1 MTSTELSM
9 SDRISLRPSNWTWA
23 QNISHDQAV
32 QIDNT
37 IWVSGQV
44 AFDPEG
50 NIVGGD
56 SMRAQADHV
65 FNNISTVLA
74 VGGATL
80 NDIVKITAW
89 LTDMDRYSDYNDAR
103 AAAFPNNLPASA
115 TVMSPQLVV
124 PGLLVEIEAI
134 AVI

>member
-23 QNISHDQAV
+23 QNISHEQAV
-32 QIDNT
+32 QVDNT

-56 SMRAQADHV
+56 SMRAQADQV

-89 LTDMDRYSDYNDAR
+89 LTDMGRYLS
-103 AAAFPNNLPASA
+103 L
-115 TVMSPQLVV
+115 
-124 PGLLVEIEAI
+124 IHI
-134 AVI
+134 